1 MTNKTKKRKKGS
13 ITNIASKGP
22 SNEYISIVEKGWWS
36 SQEAI
41 CVFLR
46 RPIEKAHNPLFFRQ
60 ITATKEGQNL
70 KTLVGGAEMDGSV
83 QGILF
88 DKICGLYR
96 ASCKA
101 WVEWALN
108 KKAISLE
115 DELIE
120 AVGIKTARSKES
132 YRKAEEPEIRNK
144 FLGSAATTLHVC
156 PLAALKEIKDM
167 VLAIQILS
175 SLPSDKTLRKWL
187 TKAGIKLKAKNSRKK
202 RDEIR
207 KKTRLNPSII
217 Q

>member
-1 MTNKTKKRKKGS
+1 MTNKTKSRKKRSIENSASDGS
-13 ITNIASKGP
+13 
-22 SNEYISIVEKGWWS
+22 SNEYILIIEKGWWS

-46 RPIEKAHNPLFFRQ
+46 YPIEKAYHPLFFRQ
-60 ITATKEGQNL
+60 ITATKEGQYL
-70 KTLVGGAEMDGSV
+70 KTLVGAAESDGSV
-83 QGILF
+83 KGIIF

-108 KKAISLE
+108 KEGISLE

-132 YRKAEEPEIRNK
+132 YRNAEEPEIRNK

-156 PLAALKEIKDM
+156 PLAPLKEIKDM
-167 VLAIQILS
+167 VLATQILS

-187 TKAGIKLKAKNSRKK
+187 KKAGIKLKAKNSRKK

-207 KKTRLNPSII
+207 KKLGLILP
-217 Q
+217 